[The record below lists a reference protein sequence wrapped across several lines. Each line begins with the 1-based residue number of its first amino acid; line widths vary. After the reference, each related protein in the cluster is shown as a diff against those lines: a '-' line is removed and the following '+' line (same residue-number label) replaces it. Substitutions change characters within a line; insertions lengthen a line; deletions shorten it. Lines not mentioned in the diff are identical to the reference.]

1 MGKLTVIL
9 GGARSGK
16 SIFAEKMAESRS
28 QNVLYIATAGPDDPE
43 MKLRIHRHQQ
53 QRPEHWATL
62 EQQKEIAAGYRAL
75 SSPADLVLL
84 DCVTVLTSN
93 VILEAAGSLENPDEL
108 AAEEALKTE
117 IESLL
122 ELIAGDPADWILVT
136 NEVGSG
142 LVPPYPVGRIYRDL
156 LGWANK
162 RLTAESQECYL
173 TISGKILDLNRLAVD
188 LDTFFSDDS

>member
-16 SIFAEKMAESRS
+16 SIFAEKLAENRS

-43 MKLRIHRHQQ
+43 MELRIRRHQQ
-53 QRPEHWATL
+53 QRPDHWATL
-62 EQQKEIAAGYRAL
+62 EQQKDIASGYRSI

-93 VILEAAGSLENPDEL
+93 VILEASGSLETPDEL

-122 ELIAGDPADWILVT
+122 DLIAEDPADWILVT

-142 LVPPYPVGRIYRDL
+142 LVP
-156 LGWANK
+156 
-162 RLTAESQECYL
+162 S
-173 TISGKILDLNRLAVD
+173 
-188 LDTFFSDDS
+188 